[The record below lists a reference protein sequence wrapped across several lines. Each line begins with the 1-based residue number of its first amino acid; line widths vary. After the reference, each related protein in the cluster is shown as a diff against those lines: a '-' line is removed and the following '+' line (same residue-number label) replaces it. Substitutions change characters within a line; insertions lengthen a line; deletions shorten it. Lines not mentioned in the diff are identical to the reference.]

1 MMRASLIVCVL
12 GVLALPAGAA
22 RCQEPATD
30 GAIAVDTARL
40 MTDVRVLS
48 ADSMEG
54 RAAGSPGGAKA
65 RAYLLRRFRE
75 VGLQPIGDSFERPFP
90 FAGGGPG
97 GGAHGGS
104 SGRGVNLVGI
114 IEGVAEPER
123 YIVVTAH
130 YDHLGMREGAV
141 YNGADDNAS
150 GTAALL
156 EIARELRATPPGHSI
171 IIAALDA
178 EESGL
183 RGARAFVDDS
193 PVEASRIV
201 ANLNLDMVS
210 RGDTG
215 ELWVAGTYHYPN
227 LLPLVEEV
235 AGRAPVELRVGHDR
249 PGVAG
254 QDDWTN
260 ASDHGPFHAV
270 GIPFLYTGV
279 EDHPDYHKP
288 TDDAERID
296 PDFYGHSVETIIDL
310 LRELDAF
317 LLN

>member
-1 MMRASLIVCVL
+1 MTRVVGCLVSTAVLVMPACVRAQ
-12 GVLALPAGAA
+12 A
-22 RCQEPATD
+22 PATD
-30 GAIAVDTARL
+30 RAAAVDTARL
-40 MTDVRVLS
+40 MADVRVLA

-54 RAAGSPGGAKA
+54 RGVGSAGSVKA
-65 RAYLLRRFRE
+65 RAYLLGRFTE
-75 VGLQPIGDSFERPFP
+75 VGLRPIGDSFERPFT
-90 FAGGGPG
+90 FTG
-97 GGAHGGS
+97 GGA
-104 SGRGVNLVGI
+104 SGRGVNLVGV
-114 IEGVAEPER
+114 IEGVAQPGQ

-130 YDHLGMREGAV
+130 YDHLGVRDGAV
-141 YNGADDNAS
+141 HNGADDNAS
-150 GTAALL
+150 GTAALI
-156 EIARELRATPPGHSI
+156 EIARELSETPPAHSV

-183 RGARAFVDDS
+183 RGARAFVDDP
-193 PVEASRIV
+193 PVEANRIL

-210 RGDTG
+210 RGDGG

-235 AGRAPVELRVGHDR
+235 AARSPVDLRVGHDR

-260 ASDHGPFHAV
+260 ASDHGPFHAA

-279 EDHPDYHKP
+279 EDHADYHKP
-288 TDDAERID
+288 TDDADRID
-296 PDFYGHSVETIIDL
+296 PGFYGRAVATITDL

-317 LLN
+317 LSS

>member
-1 MMRASLIVCVL
+1 MMA
-12 GVLALPAGAA
+12 
-22 RCQEPATD
+22 
-30 GAIAVDTARL
+30 
-40 MTDVRVLS
+40 DVRVLS

-54 RAAGSPGGAKA
+54 RAAGSAGNAKA
-65 RAYLLRRFRE
+65 RAYLLERFRE
-75 VGLQPIGDSFERPFP
+75 IGLQPVGDSVERPFT
-90 FAGGGPG
+90 FAGGGAPG
-97 GGAHGGS
+97 GS
-104 SGRGVNLVGI
+104 NVRGVNLVGV

-130 YDHLGMREGAV
+130 YDHLGVRDGAV

-156 EIARELRATPPGHSI
+156 AIAQELRDTPPEHSV

-183 RGARAFVDDS
+183 RGARAFIEDP
-193 PVEASRIV
+193 PVPVGRIL

-215 ELWVAGTYHYPN
+215 ELWVAGTHHYPQ
-227 LLPLVEEV
+227 LMPLVEEV

-260 ASDHGPFHAV
+260 ASDHGPFHAA
-270 GIPFLYTGV
+270 GIPFLYAGV
-279 EDHPDYHKP
+279 EDHADYHKP
-288 TDDAERID
+288 TDDAERIAAA
-296 PDFYGHSVETIIDL
+296 FYGRAVDTIIDL

-317 LLN
+317 VSN